1 MVYCAADTSCA
12 GGGTGSQAFPSNRL
26 SAIGKFSRRS
36 SSWSVLGERSRQRC
50 TGAIDYNPGAALAGV
65 LGGDEF
71 AVVSQRPACL
81 HGRCYRA
88 GSFHI
93 ADARHFYRRCPYP
106 FLANLPTQAD
116 HGAWHPG
123 DSVIENSAL
132 IVVPGVLAIGATDTR
147 SQANERRLQ
156 SRFRRFLM
164 SSPYRNTAPDPPPV
178 CG

>member
-12 GGGTGSQAFPSNRL
+12 GGGTVSQAFPSNRL

-71 AVVSQRPACL
+71 AVVAQRPVCL
-81 HGRCYRA
+81 HSRCYRA

-123 DSVIENSAL
+123 DSVDRKFGSDCRARRVGNWR
-132 IVVPGVLAIGATDTR
+132 GVLVALAGQTR
-147 SQANERRLQ
+147 VVKPMNDGYNRDFGGS
-156 SRFRRFLM
+156 
-164 SSPYRNTAPDPPPV
+164 
-178 CG
+178 